1 MNLGQRKAILIL
13 LALTSGFLAS
23 CSPPKGTFAS
33 SPSGGSTS
41 GTVSYAGYILVAN
54 SATRQVVMYDSN
66 FTESTARVLRLY
78 ATGNTPASLAVYD
91 SENILVAVEGTP
103 DRVDLINLTSG
114 AVTTGFILD
123 STNLTGTMKGIA
135 RLSGGDVLVSDAA
148 TLAHMERFAV
158 SASGAV
164 RYTVGWPATLLNT
177 TQMIYP
183 LASNTF
189 LACAAGTSDVVRIYN
204 NVGTQLYSASAT
216 LPVPSLGAA
225 HDVVG
230 CVADSSSSVIV
241 AYNGATDTIR
251 KYSSTLAATTWSYS
265 DLALLSA
272 PLAVGVRPNGN
283 VLAVDTSNAVVELNG
298 STGAWVATY
307 TPNLVSTVT
316 QILVM
321 P

>member
-1 MNLGQRKAILIL
+1 MIRAPRKAIFL
-13 LALTSGFLAS
+13 FLAFASGLSIS
-23 CSPPKGTFAS
+23 CSPPKGNFAS
-33 SPSGGSTS
+33 NPTGTSGGTA
-41 GTVSYAGYILVAN
+41 SYSGYIIVAN
-54 SATRQVVMYDSN
+54 SGTRQVVMYDSS
-66 FTESTARVLRLY
+66 FTESTARVLKLY
-78 ATGNTPASLAVYD
+78 PTGNTPASLAKYD
-91 SENILVAVEGTP
+91 AENILVAVEGAP
-103 DRVDLINLTSG
+103 DRVDLINLTTG

-135 RLSGGDVLVSDAA
+135 RLSGGDVVVSDAT

-177 TQMIYP
+177 IQMAYP

-216 LPVPSLGAA
+216 APVPSLGAA

-230 CVADSSSSVIV
+230 CVADASASVIV

-251 KYSSTLAATTWSYS
+251 KYNSTLAATTWSYS
-265 DLALLSA
+265 DLALLPA
-272 PLAVGVRPNGN
+272 PLSVGVRPNGN
-283 VLAVDTSNAVVELNG
+283 VLAVDTSNLIVELDG

-307 TPNLVSTVT
+307 TPNLISTVT
-316 QILVM
+316 QLLVM